1 VPGAMVSVVC
11 NGALNRAVREFGLTE
26 SGKILDK
33 ARELVIQEFEKSD
46 EEVKDG
52 MDISL
57 CAWNKTNNQ
66 LQWSGA
72 NNPIWIIR
80 KNLEGVPELIEIKP
94 DKQPIGKTHDPKPF
108 TTHTIE
114 LQKGD
119 TIYIFTDGFQDQFG
133 GEKGKKFK
141 AAQLKEILLSIQ
153 AKTMEEQKTILDN
166 TFENWKNNL
175 EQVDDVC
182 IIGVR
187 I

>member
-1 VPGAMVSVVC
+1 LEAC
-11 NGALNRAVREFGLTE
+11 LE
-26 SGKILDK
+26 LD
-33 ARELVIQEFEKSD
+33 RNQ
-46 EEVKDG
+46 
-52 MDISL
+52 
-57 CAWNKTNNQ
+57 TN
-66 LQWSGA
+66 
-72 NNPIWIIR
+72 
-80 KNLEGVPELIEIKP
+80 
-94 DKQPIGKTHDPKPF
+94 KQPIGKTHDPQPF

-141 AAQLKEILLSIQ
+141 ASQLKEILLSIQ

-182 IIGVR
+182 MIGVR
-187 I
+187 L